1 MKLEDRQELSKR
13 VTLEKQNTMM
23 INIKKNAKNLFKQ
36 HREVKEKQK
45 NITIIPIKVDEE
57 NSDMDQANNDQDDQK
72 NKQCCKSGCI
82 IRDGSE

>member
-36 HREVKEKQK
+36 HREVKEK
-45 NITIIPIKVDEE
+45 
-57 NSDMDQANNDQDDQK
+57 
-72 NKQCCKSGCI
+72 
-82 IRDGSE
+82 